1 MGALPKPIK
10 RIRDHEAVMRKVA
23 GAQCRV
29 CGKAA
34 SDGHHI
40 VLRSQ
45 GGDDVEENILPLCHE
60 DHMRYHAGKGRLKL
74 RPEEF
79 QYVVGKL
86 GRQPALEYLKKR
98 RISR

>member
-34 SDGHHI
+34 TDGHHI

-45 GGDDVEENILPLCHE
+45 SGDDVEENIVGLCHE
-60 DHMRYHAGKGRLKL
+60 CHMEYHAGKGRLKL

-98 RISR
+98 RISK

>member
-1 MGALPKPIK
+1 VTPLPKPIK
-10 RIRDHEAVMRKVA
+10 RIRDPEAIQRKVA
-23 GAQCRV
+23 GAACRI
-29 CGKAA
+29 CGRAA
-34 SDGHHI
+34 SDGHHL
-40 VLRSQ
+40 VLRSS
-45 GGDDVEENILPLCHE
+45 GGDDVEENVIPLCHE

-98 RISR
+98 RISK